1 MTDVRRLPGTAAGG
15 WDWQLSGAC
24 RSQDPAIFFHP
35 DGERG
40 RARASR
46 ERAAK
51 RVCGR
56 CPVLRQCRTQAVAAQ
71 EPYGVWGGLTER
83 ERAAIIRH
91 TERARAA
98 RPVAAL
104 AGRE

>member
-1 MTDVRRLPGTAAGG
+1 MADARALPGPAVDV
-15 WDWQLSGAC
+15 WDWQRSGAC
-24 RSQDPAIFFHP
+24 RDHDPAIFFHP

-51 RVCGR
+51 RVCER
-56 CPVLRQCRTQAVAAQ
+56 CPVLWQCRRQALATQ

-91 TERARAA
+91 AERARVA
-98 RPVAAL
+98 RPL
-104 AGRE
+104 TAG